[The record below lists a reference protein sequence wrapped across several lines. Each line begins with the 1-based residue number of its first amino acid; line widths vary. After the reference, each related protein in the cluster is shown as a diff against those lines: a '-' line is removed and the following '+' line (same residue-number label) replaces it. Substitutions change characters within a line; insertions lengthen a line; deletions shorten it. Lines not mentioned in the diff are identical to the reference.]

1 MCGDTMPQS
10 EGKRELKDELGLWL
24 IEWLG
29 GWQYN
34 LLRRIEEVVRVE
46 GVLAVVN
53 LQYFDVFQVAY

>member
-1 MCGDTMPQS
+1 M
-10 EGKRELKDELGLWL
+10 
-24 IEWLG
+24 G

-53 LQYFDVFQVAY
+53 LQYFDVFQVAYELKCVGKKNRSWR

>member
-1 MCGDTMPQS
+1 MCGDTTPQS